1 MRVSNENVVWTRL
14 SIAEVKSYLQVSQL
28 ERHCKSLESELEGV
42 KTEIVRMIR
51 EKEGCLKENILLK
64 QISQEKEA
72 LAKENDRLRMI
83 IKHMLDEGSCN
94 EPKTIL
100 KKEDSPLPDRSSPDG
115 QEMHD
120 HKLIDIDKKDGNISF
135 KNTERIK
142 LSFTLSL
149 AMINSLSFQT
159 A

>member
-1 MRVSNENVVWTRL
+1 M
-14 SIAEVKSYLQVSQL
+14 QVSQL
-28 ERHCKSLESELEGV
+28 ERHCKSLKSELEGV
-42 KTEIVRMIR
+42 KSEIVRMIR

-115 QEMHD
+115 QEMNIHQ
-120 HKLIDIDKKDGNISF
+120 LNETVEKDENLRF
-135 KNTERIK
+135 KNTKRIK
-142 LSFTLSL
+142 LSFT
-149 AMINSLSFQT
+149 NSLTIINTPECLKT

>member
-1 MRVSNENVVWTRL
+1 M
-14 SIAEVKSYLQVSQL
+14 QVSQL

-42 KTEIVRMIR
+42 KSEIVRMIR
-51 EKEGCLKENILLK
+51 EKEGCLKENVLLK
-64 QISQEKEA
+64 QMSQEKEA

-83 IKHMLDEGSCN
+83 IQQMLDEGSCN

-120 HKLIDIDKKDGNISF
+120 HKLNHIEEKDDNISF
-135 KNTERIK
+135 KN
-142 LSFTLSL
+142 S
-149 AMINSLSFQT
+149 
-159 A
+159 